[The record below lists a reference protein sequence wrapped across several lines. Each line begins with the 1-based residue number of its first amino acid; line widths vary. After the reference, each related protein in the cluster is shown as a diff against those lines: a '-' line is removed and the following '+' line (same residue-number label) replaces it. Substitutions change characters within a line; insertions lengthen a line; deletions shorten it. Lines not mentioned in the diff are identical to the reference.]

1 MSKLKVYGY
10 AGCSTCKSA
19 WKALDA
25 RKVDFENISI
35 LEKPPTLAELKRM
48 LSAVGLKRLFNT
60 SGQQY
65 REMKLSEKLPKMSEK
80 EALALLSKNGKLI
93 KRPFAISTEAAT
105 TGFKPEEWKKLGLL

>member
-25 RKVDFENISI
+25 KNVDFENIPI
-35 LEKPPTLAELKRM
+35 VEKPPSIAELKRM
-48 LSAVGLKRLFNT
+48 LEAVGMKRLFNT

-65 REMKLSEKLPKMSEK
+65 REMGLSEKLPKMSEK
-80 EALALLSKNGKLI
+80 QALELLSKNGKLI
-93 KRPFAISTEAAT
+93 KRPFAISARAAT
-105 TGFKPEEWKKLGLL
+105 TGFKPDEWKKLGLL

>member
-25 RKVDFENISI
+25 RGVTYENLPIV
-35 LEKPPTLAELKRM
+35 EKPPSMAELKRM
-48 LSAVGLKRLFNT
+48 LAAVGMKRLFNT
-60 SGQQY
+60 SGLQY
-65 REMKLSEKLPKMSEK
+65 REMGLSEKLPKMSEK

-93 KRPFAISTEAAT
+93 KRPFAISADAAT
-105 TGFKPEEWKKLGLL
+105 TGFKPDEWKKLGLL